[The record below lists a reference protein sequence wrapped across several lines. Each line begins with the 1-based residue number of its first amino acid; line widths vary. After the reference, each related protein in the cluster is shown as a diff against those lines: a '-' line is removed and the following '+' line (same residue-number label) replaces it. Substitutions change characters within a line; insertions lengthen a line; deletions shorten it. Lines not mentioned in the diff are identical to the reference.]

1 MLNTLKSKL
10 ILAFSV
16 IFLLLA
22 AVFMTGYLGI
32 SNIYTHSQSLISQ
45 IPRDANAALTA
56 ASNDINQSRS
66 TSQLWLVVIV
76 SIAAATSLG
85 ICVFA
90 SLNLTKGL
98 KTVRL
103 ALDKMAQGDLSQS
116 LTLQTQD
123 ESGKMAAA
131 YREMQRYL
139 IDMIG
144 DLKTDA
150 EKLNA
155 AGHNLHIS
163 ASQSSEATKQVALSS
178 QQMAQGAQEQSTNA
192 QDTAKQIE
200 ALVVIINQVSQDA
213 AIQLVEIQ
221 SATKAIDSVSVNISD
236 MVKDAQSASQDTRN
250 AEEMAIQVSDK
261 NKLSLSG
268 IERIKS
274 ATSESTQKIE
284 DLSAR
289 SSEIGKIVAVI
300 DDIAS
305 QTNLLALNAAIEAA
319 RAGEQGRGFAVVSDE
334 VRKLAERT
342 AGATKEIADL
352 IRKVQKDISEAT
364 SVMQGGTQAVT
375 EGYALAVE
383 VDSTLENIRN
393 VTSSV
398 NQRIAQINA
407 AAKEIDS
414 STQILLSAVNKVSQ
428 VSRQTGQA
436 SEKMSLAA
444 SGVSK
449 SIETVAGIAEE
460 NSAATE
466 EVSAST
472 QEMSVHVQELAA
484 SSRALQDIAE
494 QIGKCTEKFTLNSNL
509 ISTDSKSSRG

>member
-22 AVFMTGYLGI
+22 AVFVIGFWGV
-32 SNIYTHSQSLISQ
+32 SNIYDHTQALISQ
-45 IPRDANAALTA
+45 IPENPGFPLSTA
-56 ASNDINQSRS
+56 VAEIDYSKSS
-66 TSQLWLVVIV
+66 AQLWLIV
-76 SIAAATSLG
+76 AVSAAAVVSLG

-103 ALDKMAQGDLSQS
+103 ALDKMAKGDLSQP
-116 LTLQTQD
+116 LTLQTED

-131 YREMQRYL
+131 YREMQKYL
-139 IDMIG
+139 IDMVG
-144 DLKTDA
+144 NLKIDA
-150 EKLNA
+150 DKLYS
-155 AGHNLHIS
+155 AGSNLHSS

-200 ALVVIINQVSQDA
+200 ELVATINQVSQDA
-213 AIQLVEIQ
+213 AKQLIEIQ
-221 SATKAIDSVSVNISD
+221 SAMQAIDSVSANISQ
-236 MVKDAQSASQDTRN
+236 MVKDAQNACQDTHQ
-250 AEEMAIQVSDK
+250 AEDMAVKVSDK

-268 IERIKS
+268 IEKMKS
-274 ATSESTQKIE
+274 ATSESSQKIA

-289 SSEIGKIVAVI
+289 SSEIGTIVAVI
-300 DDIAS
+300 DDIAA

-352 IRKVQKDISEAT
+352 ISKVQKDINAAT
-364 SVMQGGTQAVT
+364 SVMQGGTQAVN
-375 EGYALAVE
+375 EGYALAIE

-393 VTSSV
+393 IASSV
-398 NQRIAQINA
+398 NQRVVQINQA
-407 AAKEIDS
+407 AQQIDQ
-414 STQILLSAVNKVSQ
+414 STQILLSAVSKVGQ
-428 VSRQTGQA
+428 VTQQTRQA
-436 SEKMSLAA
+436 SDKMSSAA
-444 SGVSK
+444 TQVSK
-449 SIETVAGIAEE
+449 SVEAVAGIAEE

-472 QEMSVHVQELAA
+472 QEMSTHIHELVV
-484 SSRALQDIAE
+484 SSKALQEMAQ
-494 QIGKCTEKFTLNSNL
+494 QINKYTEKFK
-509 ISTDSKSSRG
+509 I